1 MTADASTAHPL
12 ADTALP
18 VWRALQGYVGRAY
31 EVGAFDCADLAVL
44 VQAEVFGRAVHLPT
58 HPRGGAGQRAAV
70 LRHRDALAHRVAVP
84 FTGAAVLFSD
94 VNDKGDE
101 HWHIGT
107 VAIMRGDVWVLHN
120 SYATGGVRMDPLAD
134 LQAWGMKFEGFYAW
148 N

>member
-1 MTADASTAHPL
+1 MTAAMNAAMH
-12 ADTALP
+12 DTLP
-18 VWRALQGYVGRAY
+18 DVWRALQRYVGRPY
-31 EVGAFDCADLAVL
+31 EVGAFDCADLVVL
-44 VQAEVFGRAVHLPT
+44 VQDEVFCRPVRLPA

-70 LRHRDALAHRVAVP
+70 LRHRDAIAQRVAVP

-94 VNDKGDE
+94 VSDKGDE

-107 VAIMRGDVWVLHN
+107 VAVRLGEVWVLHN
-120 SYATGGVRMDPLAD
+120 SHKMGGVRMDTLTD